1 MVDNLDDVSIAPLPE
16 VVSLEVMLYN
26 GKLEY
31 DFAVLENVVR
41 RFRLKRGRNARKL
54 KEFTMRDV
62 LSDYI
67 F

>member
-54 KEFTMRDV
+54 KDFTMRDV